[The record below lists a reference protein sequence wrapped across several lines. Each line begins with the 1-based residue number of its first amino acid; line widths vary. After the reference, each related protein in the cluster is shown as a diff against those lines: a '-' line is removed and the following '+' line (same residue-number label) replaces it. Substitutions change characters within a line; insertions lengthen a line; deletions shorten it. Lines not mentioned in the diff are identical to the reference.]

1 MEIFSVTFDKLS
13 TYVGCIFMFYA
24 SYVFISAS
32 KRNILPEY
40 QTLLIQQKILCHSK
54 QRLPLYN
61 RPSQRQIASGR
72 SHDFTVALS
81 YLCAMIA
88 T

>member
-13 TYVGCIFMFYA
+13 TYVGFIFMFYA

-40 QTLLIQQKILCHSK
+40 QTLLIQ
-54 QRLPLYN
+54 
-61 RPSQRQIASGR
+61 
-72 SHDFTVALS
+72 
-81 YLCAMIA
+81 
-88 T
+88 